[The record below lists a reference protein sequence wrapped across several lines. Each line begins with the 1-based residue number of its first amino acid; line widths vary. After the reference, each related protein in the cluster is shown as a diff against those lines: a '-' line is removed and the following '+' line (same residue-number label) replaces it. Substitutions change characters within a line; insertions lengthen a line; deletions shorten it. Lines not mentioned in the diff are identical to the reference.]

1 MYKVF
6 LNDREIV
13 IAEPADQN
21 MFQQFEV
28 FENLQTVVEVKNWFS
43 KFINETKTNAL
54 IIQDNPDEFMT
65 AVFSQAF
72 TLIEAAGGVLKRNN
86 QFLFIFRNEKWDLPK
101 GKIDAGEK
109 PEEAAI
115 REVEEECGIQG
126 HQIIKSLPPTWH
138 IYQSTWKGS
147 AGEWILK
154 KTHWFEMKYT
164 GIENGT
170 PETGENISE
179 IRWFEK
185 GEFGLILQNTYAN
198 LKSIIHLYG

>member
-13 IAEPADQN
+13 IAQPADQI
-21 MFQQFEV
+21 MFPQFEV
-28 FENLQTVVEVKNWFS
+28 TENIQTADEVKNWFS

-72 TLIEAAGGVLKRNN
+72 TWIEAAGGVVRRNN
-86 QFLFIFRNEKWDLPK
+86 QFLFIFRNGKWDLPK
-101 GKIDAGEK
+101 GKLDVGENH
-109 PEEAAI
+109 EEAAI

-126 HQIIKSLPPTWH
+126 HLIVKSLPPTWH

-154 KTHWFEMKYT
+154 KTHWFDMEYIGT
-164 GIENGT
+164 QNGT

-185 GEFGLILQNTYAN
+185 GEFGLILRNTYSN
-198 LKSIIHLYG
+198 LKSIINLYS